1 MSALNTPKSYHRVN
15 KIPLD
20 DSDVFA
26 SVADLMTYCK
36 SGAWYNGQRVAVN
49 LKYYTQMYTIRNG
62 IPIIDLPSGNEW
74 FIHTDGSDKYVMV
87 YYHNTTNGVYSVADK
102 FTDTYSA
109 FKFIFMDSI
118 GVFEDSGYSFI
129 LNVDGTTHKW
139 IQTNN
144 PIDSQESI
152 TVSGTTVNKISKN
165 PSGANGFIETNVS
178 DIILMPKAS
187 NTKII
192 QLFVKAT
199 KYLKEA
205 MI

>member
-26 SVADLMTYCK
+26 SVADLMAYCK

-74 FIHTDGSDKYVMV
+74 VIRTKDSDKYLLV
-87 YYHNTTNGVYSVADK
+87 YYHNTDDVYSMADK
-102 FTDTYSA
+102 FTDVYSP

-118 GVFEDSGYSFI
+118 GVFEDSGFSFI
-129 LNVDGTTHKW
+129 LNVDGITDHVWT
-139 IQTNN
+139 QTNN

-152 TVSGTTVNKISKN
+152 TKSGTTVNKISKN
-165 PSGANGFIETNVS
+165 PSGSNGYIETNVS
-178 DIILMPKAS
+178 DIILMPKAK
-187 NTKII
+187 NTRVI

-205 MI
+205 ML